1 MKRIIISLF
10 MALSCVLCAQEK
22 SEAKGKNMDAILLV
36 TFGTS
41 DQEARKAFANIE
53 KLAREKFPNQK
64 ISWAYTSE
72 MIRKKLAKK
81 GEFFDSPEAALKKL
95 KEAGVRKV
103 TVQSLHIIPGAEF
116 HEIVKA
122 ASQFKDDFEKITV
135 SPPLLNSMDD
145 VRKSVRIMLSKV
157 PADRKKED
165 AVLFMGHG
173 SGKHPSD
180 MIYVATAYELEKA
193 GDNAFLATVEGNPT
207 FNEIL
212 AQLREKKIKKV
223 YLIPFMSVA
232 GDHAKNDMAGDEPD
246 SWKSL
251 LSKNGIQSVTVMK
264 GMAEYDEIVK
274 IWLDHLEQTITKN
287 SKSEYRNPKP
297 RHPTGQDNKT

>member
-1 MKRIIISLF
+1 MKRILILII
-10 MALSCVLCAQEK
+10 MAFSCVLYSQEQT
-22 SEAKGKNMDAILLV
+22 EPKGKTVDAILLV

-53 KLAREKFPNQK
+53 RLAKVKFPGYE
-64 ISWAYTSE
+64 IRWAYTSE

-81 GEFFDSPEAALKKL
+81 GELFDSPEEAMKKL

-103 TVQSLHIIPGAEF
+103 FVQSLHIIPGAEF

-122 ASQFKDDFEKITV
+122 VSKFKNDFEEIAL

-145 VRKSVRIMLSKV
+145 VKNSVKVMLSKV

-165 AVLFMGHG
+165 AILFMGHG

-180 MIYVATAYELEKA
+180 MIYVATAYAVEKSD
-193 GDNAFLATVEGNPT
+193 DNAFLATVEGNPT
-207 FNEIL
+207 FDEML
-212 AQLREKKIKKV
+212 ARLKERKIKKA
-223 YLIPFMSVA
+223 YLLPFMSVA
-232 GDHAKNDMAGDEPD
+232 GDHAKNDMAGNEPD

-251 LSKNGIQSVTVMK
+251 LSKNGIESVPVMK
-264 GMAEYDEIVK
+264 GMAEYDEIVD
-274 IWLDHLEQTITKN
+274 IWLEHLAQVVK
-287 SKSEYRNPKP
+287 
-297 RHPTGQDNKT
+297 